1 MQWRHLTN
9 IAETNISVSLSD
21 VASKRAFVGRQ
32 QDLRRLQ
39 RHLDA
44 VVNDSVGRLLSVRGR
59 RQAGKSRLVTEFA
72 DRSGL
77 PQLFFTAT
85 RLAGPD
91 EELARLAQAARDS
104 TLPGAHLF
112 DGITLDNWHAA
123 LRQVASALPDGPAI
137 VVLDEFPWLAQA
149 SPSLEGALQALWD
162 RVFESTPVLLIL
174 IGSDLTMMEALTA
187 YDRPLF
193 GRAKECVVDPFTVAD
208 TAAMIGV
215 DDCSVAVDAQVVTG
229 GYPRL
234 CLEWRDAPD
243 VMSFVH
249 DQLAD
254 ENSDL
259 VVIGRTVLAAE
270 FPTEIQARQVLGAIG
285 AGDRTNKAISTRA
298 GLQAAP
304 LARSLNL
311 LREAKRVVAA
321 DVPVSTRPAREPRYR
336 VADSY
341 LRFWLRFIEPALP
354 DIARGRCDL
363 ALARIRDSWL
373 DYRGRAVEPL
383 VRASLERLATSDPR
397 LAGTAVVGG
406 YWTRTG
412 SAEVDLVGVDQ
423 WPGSSRVTAV
433 GSITW
438 RDRGPFDQRDLAD
451 LAVHRAE
458 VPGGRD
464 APLVAVSRSGCTAR
478 DLAAVYGP
486 DDLVSAWR

>member
-1 MQWRHLTN
+1 VTN
-9 IAETNISVSLSD
+9 INETNIIGSLVD

-32 QDLRRLQ
+32 QDLGRLQ

-44 VVNDSVGRLLSVRGR
+44 VVNDGVGRLLSVRGR

-85 RLAGPD
+85 RLASSE
-91 EELARLAQAARDS
+91 EELARLAQAAQHS

-112 DGITLDNWHAA
+112 DGITLDNWHGA
-123 LRQVASALPDGPAI
+123 LRQLASALPDGPAI
-137 VVLDEFPWLAQA
+137 VVLDEFPWLAQS
-149 SPSLEGALQALWD
+149 SPSLEGALQAVWD

-174 IGSDLTMMEALTA
+174 IGSDLTMMESLTS

-193 GRAKECVVDPFTVAD
+193 GRAKEFVVDPFTVAD

-215 DDCSVAVDAQVVTG
+215 DDYSVAVDAQLVTG

-234 CLEWRDAPD
+234 CLEWRGAPD
-243 VMSFVH
+243 VMSYIRE
-249 DQLAD
+249 QLTD

-259 VVIGRTVLAAE
+259 VVVGRTVLAAE
-270 FPTEIQARQVLGAIG
+270 FPTEVQARQVLGAIG
-285 AGDRTNKAISTRA
+285 AGDRTNKAIATRA

-304 LARSLNL
+304 LARSLQL
-311 LREAKRVVAA
+311 LREAKQVVAA
-321 DVPVSTRPAREPRYR
+321 DLPVSTRPAREPRYR

-341 LRFWLRFIEPALP
+341 LRFWLRFVEPALP
-354 DIARGRCDL
+354 DIARGRGDL
-363 ALARIRDSWL
+363 ALTRLRDSWL

-397 LAGTAVVGG
+397 LAGTPVVGG

-412 SAEVDLVGVDQ
+412 SVEVDLVGVDQ
-423 WPGSSRVTAV
+423 WPGASKANAV
-433 GSITW
+433 GSIKW
-438 RDRGPFDQRDLAD
+438 RDRSPFNQRDLAD
-451 LAVHRAE
+451 LAVHCAE

-464 APLVAVSRSGCTAR
+464 APLIAVSRSGCTAR
-478 DLAAVYGP
+478 DLAAVYSP

>member
-1 MQWRHLTN
+1 MP
-9 IAETNISVSLSD
+9 
-21 VASKRAFVGRQ
+21 VAGKRAFVGRQ
-32 QDLRRLQ
+32 QDLGRLQ

-44 VVNDSVGRLLSVRGR
+44 VVDGGVGRLLSVRGR

-72 DRSGL
+72 DRSGR

-85 RLAGPD
+85 RLASPD
-91 EELARLAQAARDS
+91 EELARLAQTARRS
-104 TLPGAHLF
+104 TLLGAHLF

-123 LRQVASALPDGPAI
+123 LRQVTSALPEGPAI
-137 VVLDEFPWLAQA
+137 VVLDEFPWLAES
-149 SPSLEGALQALWD
+149 SPSLEGALQTVWD
-162 RVFESTPVLLIL
+162 QVFESKPVLLIL
-174 IGSDLTMMEALTA
+174 IGSDLAMMEALTS
-187 YDRPLF
+187 YNRPLF
-193 GRAKECVVDPFTVAD
+193 GRAKEFVVEPFTVAD

-234 CLEWRDAPD
+234 CLEWRGAPD
-243 VMSFVH
+243 VMSFVRE
-249 DQLAD
+249 QLTD

-259 VVIGRTVLAAE
+259 VVTGRAVLAAE
-270 FPTEIQARQVLGAIG
+270 FPTDIQARHVLGAIG

-304 LARSLNL
+304 LARSLHL
-311 LREAKRVVAA
+311 LREGKRVVTA
-321 DVPVSTRPAREPRYR
+321 DLPVSTRPAREPRYR
-336 VADSY
+336 VADPY

-363 ALARIRDSWL
+363 ALAWLRDSWL

-397 LAGTAVVGG
+397 LAGTSVVGG

-412 SAEVDLVGVDQ
+412 SVEVDLVGVDQ
-423 WPGSSRVTAV
+423 WPGASRVSAV
-433 GSITW
+433 GSIKW
-438 RDRGPFDQRDLAD
+438 RDRNPFDERDLAD
-451 LAVHRAE
+451 LAAHRAE

-478 DLAAVYGP
+478 TLAAVYGP
-486 DDLVSAWR
+486 YDLVSAWR

>member
-1 MQWRHLTN
+1 M
-9 IAETNISVSLSD
+9 AG
-21 VASKRAFVGRQ
+21 KGAFVGRQ
-32 QDLRRLQ
+32 QDLGRLQ

-44 VVNDSVGRLLSVRGR
+44 VVNDGVGRLLSVRGR
-59 RQAGKSRLVTEFA
+59 RQSGKSRLVTEFA

-85 RLAGPD
+85 RLAGPA
-91 EELARLAQAARDS
+91 EELARLAQTARHS
-104 TLPGAHLF
+104 TLPGGHLF

-123 LRQVASALPDGPAI
+123 LRQLASALPDGPAI
-137 VVLDEFPWLAQA
+137 VVLDEFPWLAES
-149 SPSLEGALQALWD
+149 SPSLEGALQAVWD
-162 RVFESTPVLLIL
+162 RVLESKPVLVIL
-174 IGSDLTMMEALTA
+174 IGSDLAMMEALTD
-187 YDRPLF
+187 YGRPLF
-193 GRAKECVVDPFTVAD
+193 GRAREYIVDPFTVAD
-208 TAAMIGV
+208 TAVMIGV
-215 DDCSVAVDAQVVTG
+215 DDCSVAVDAQLVTG

-234 CLEWRDAPD
+234 CLEWRGSPD
-243 VMSFVH
+243 VMSFLRE
-249 DQLAD
+249 QLTD

-270 FPTEIQARQVLGAIG
+270 FPTDIQARQVLGAIG
-285 AGDRTNKAISTRA
+285 AGDRTNKAIATRA

-304 LARSLNL
+304 LARSLRL

-321 DVPVSTRPAREPRYR
+321 DLPVSTRPAREPRYR
-336 VADSY
+336 VADPY
-341 LRFWLRFIEPALP
+341 LRFWLRFIEPAVP

-363 ALARIRDSWL
+363 ALARLRDSWP

-383 VRASLERLATSDPR
+383 VRASLERLVTSDPP

-412 SAEVDLVGVDQ
+412 SVEVDLVGVDQ
-423 WPGSSRVTAV
+423 WPGASRVSVV
-433 GSITW
+433 GSIKW
-438 RDRGPFDQRDLAD
+438 RDRSPFDQRDLTD
-451 LAVHRAE
+451 LAAHRAE

-464 APLVAVSRSGCTAR
+464 AALVAVSRSGCTAR

>member
-1 MQWRHLTN
+1 M
-9 IAETNISVSLSD
+9 AG
-21 VASKRAFVGRQ
+21 KRAFVGRR
-32 QDLRRLQ
+32 QDLGRLQ

-44 VVNDSVGRLLSVRGR
+44 VVNDGVGRLLSVRGR

-85 RLAGPD
+85 RLASVE
-91 EELARLAQAARDS
+91 EELARLAQAIRHS

-112 DGITLDNWHAA
+112 EGITLDNWHSA
-123 LRQVASALPDGPAI
+123 LRQLASALPTSPAI
-137 VVLDEFPWLAQA
+137 VVLDEFPWLAES
-149 SPSLEGALQALWD
+149 SPSLEGALQAVWD
-162 RVFESTPVLLIL
+162 RVFESAPVLLIL
-174 IGSDLTMMEALTA
+174 IGSDLTMMEALTS

-215 DDCSVAVDAQVVTG
+215 DDCSVAVDAQLVTG

-234 CLEWRDAPD
+234 CLEWRGAPD
-243 VMSFVH
+243 VMSFIRE
-249 DQLAD
+249 QLTD

-259 VVIGRTVLAAE
+259 VVVGRTVLAAE
-270 FPTEIQARQVLGAIG
+270 FPTDVQARHVLGAIG
-285 AGDRTNKAISTRA
+285 AGNRTNKAIATRA

-304 LARSLNL
+304 LARSLQL

-321 DVPVSTRPAREPRYR
+321 DLPVSTRPAREPRYR
-336 VADSY
+336 VADPY
-341 LRFWLRFIEPALP
+341 LRFWLRFVEPALP

-363 ALARIRDSWL
+363 ALARLRDSWL

-383 VRASLERLATSDPR
+383 VRACLERLATSDPH
-397 LAGTAVVGG
+397 LAGTAVIGG
-406 YWTRTG
+406 YWNRTG
-412 SAEVDLVGVDQ
+412 SVEVDLVGVDK
-423 WPGSSRVTAV
+423 WPGASRVNAV
-433 GSITW
+433 GSIKW
-438 RDRGPFDQRDLAD
+438 RDRSPFNQRDLAD
-451 LAVHRAE
+451 LAAHQAE

-464 APLVAVSRSGCTAR
+464 AAPIAVSRSGCTAR
-478 DLAAVYGP
+478 DLAAVYSP

>member
-1 MQWRHLTN
+1 MVGR
-9 IAETNISVSLSD
+9 
-21 VASKRAFVGRQ
+21 RAFVGRQ
-32 QDLRRLQ
+32 QDLERLQ
-39 RHLDA
+39 RHLNA
-44 VVNDSVGRLLSVRGR
+44 VIDDGVGRLLSVRGR

-77 PQLFFTAT
+77 AQLFFTAT
-85 RLAGPD
+85 RLASPD
-91 EELARLAQAARDS
+91 EELARLAQAARRS

-112 DGITLDNWHAA
+112 DGITLGNWHAA
-123 LRQVASALPDGPAI
+123 LHQVASALPECPAI
-137 VVLDEFPWLAQA
+137 VVLDEFPWSAQS
-149 SPSLEGALQALWD
+149 SPALEGALQTVWD
-162 RVFESTPVLLIL
+162 QVLESKPVLFIL
-174 IGSDLTMMEALTA
+174 IGSDLSMMEALTS
-187 YDRPLF
+187 YNRPLF
-193 GRAKECVVDPFTVAD
+193 GRIKEFVVEPFTVAD

-234 CLEWRDAPD
+234 CLEWRGAPD
-243 VMSFVH
+243 VMSFVGE
-249 DQLAD
+249 QLTD

-259 VVIGRTVLAAE
+259 VVTGRAVLAAE
-270 FPTEIQARQVLGAIG
+270 FPTDIQARHVLGAIG

-304 LARSLNL
+304 LARSLHL

-321 DVPVSTRPAREPRYR
+321 DLPVSTRPSREPRYR
-336 VADSY
+336 VADPY

-363 ALARIRDSWL
+363 ALARLRDSWL

-383 VRASLERLATSDPR
+383 VRASLERLARSDPR

-412 SAEVDLVGVDQ
+412 SIEVDLVGVDQ
-423 WPGSSRVTAV
+423 WPGASRVSAV

-438 RDRGPFDQRDLAD
+438 RDRSPFDQRDLTD
-451 LAVHRAE
+451 LAAHCAE

>member
-1 MQWRHLTN
+1 MVRRRT
-9 IAETNISVSLSD
+9 
-21 VASKRAFVGRQ
+21 FVGRQ
-32 QDLRRLQ
+32 QDLGRLQ

-44 VVNDSVGRLLSVRGR
+44 VVDDGVGRLLSVRGR

-85 RLAGPD
+85 RLASPE
-91 EELARLAQAARDS
+91 EELARLAQTVRHS

-112 DGITLDNWHAA
+112 DGITLDSWHGA
-123 LRQVASALPDGPAI
+123 LRQLASALPEGPAI
-137 VVLDEFPWLAQA
+137 VVLDEFPWLAQS
-149 SPSLEGALQALWD
+149 SPSLEGALQAIWD

-174 IGSDLTMMEALTA
+174 IGSDLTMMEALTS

-193 GRAKECVVDPFTVAD
+193 GRAKELVVDPFTVAD

-215 DDCSVAVDAQVVTG
+215 DDCSVAVDAQLVTG

-234 CLEWRDAPD
+234 CLEWRGAPD
-243 VMSFVH
+243 VMSFVRE
-249 DQLAD
+249 QLTD

-259 VVIGRTVLAAE
+259 VVVGRTVLAAE
-270 FPTEIQARQVLGAIG
+270 FPTEVQARHVLSAIG
-285 AGDRTNKAISTRA
+285 AGERTNKAIATRA
-298 GLQAAP
+298 GLQAAQ
-304 LARSLNL
+304 LARSLQL
-311 LREAKRVVAA
+311 LRAAKRVVAA
-321 DVPVSTRPAREPRYR
+321 DLPVSTRPAREPRYR
-336 VADSY
+336 VADPY
-341 LRFWLRFIEPALP
+341 LRFWLRFVEPALP
-354 DIARGRCDL
+354 DIARGRGDL
-363 ALARIRDSWL
+363 ALTRLRDSWL

-412 SAEVDLVGVDQ
+412 NVEVDLVGVDQ
-423 WPGSSRVTAV
+423 WPGASKVNAV
-433 GSITW
+433 GSIKW
-438 RDRGPFDQRDLAD
+438 RDRSPFNQRDLAD
-451 LAVHRAE
+451 LAAHCTE

-464 APLVAVSRSGCTAR
+464 APLIAVSRSGCTAR
-478 DLAAVYGP
+478 DLAAVYSP

>member
-1 MQWRHLTN
+1 MTG
-9 IAETNISVSLSD
+9 
-21 VASKRAFVGRQ
+21 KRAFVGRQ
-32 QDLRRLQ
+32 PDLRRLQ

-44 VVNDSVGRLLSVRGR
+44 VVNDGVGRLLSVRGR

-77 PQLFFTAT
+77 PQLFLTAT
-85 RLAGPD
+85 RLASPD
-91 EELARLAQAARDS
+91 EELARLAQVARRS

-112 DGITLDNWHAA
+112 DGITLDNWQAA
-123 LRQVASALPDGPAI
+123 LHQVASALPDGPAI
-137 VVLDEFPWLAQA
+137 VVLDEFPWLAE
-149 SPSLEGALQALWD
+149 SNPSLEGALQAVWD
-162 RVFESTPVLLIL
+162 RVFEAKPVLFIL
-174 IGSDLTMMEALTA
+174 IGSDLAMMEALTS

-193 GRAKECVVDPFTVAD
+193 GRVKECVVDPFTVAD

-215 DDCSVAVDAQVVTG
+215 DSCSVAVDAQVVTG

-234 CLEWRDAPD
+234 CLEWRGAPD
-243 VMSFVH
+243 VMSFVGE
-249 DQLAD
+249 QLTD

-270 FPTEIQARQVLGAIG
+270 FPADIQARHVLGAIG

-304 LARSLNL
+304 LARSLHL

-321 DVPVSTRPAREPRYR
+321 DLPVSTRPAREPRYR

-363 ALARIRDSWL
+363 ALARLRETWL

-412 SAEVDLVGVDQ
+412 SVEVDLVGVDQ
-423 WPGSSRVTAV
+423 WPGATRVSAV
-433 GSITW
+433 GSIKW
-438 RDRGPFDQRDLAD
+438 RDRSPFDQRDLAD
-451 LAVHRAE
+451 LAAHRAE